1 MKEIFVLA
9 SLTCALS
16 SAGSTLQEVWTPILI
31 DDVARYIIFAASAY
45 VIICMALAKTLAH
58 RKIQDKGPVNGQ
70 MWREFRYS
78 VMSAAIMS
86 LFGLTVHFGVEAGI
100 ITLYSD
106 IAEYGWGYFVLSLAA
121 ILIAH
126 DAWFYWTHRLIHHP
140 RLFRWVHWTHHRSR
154 TPTPWTAY
162 SFAPAEAVVNGA
174 FLPLFML
181 FFPTHLS
188 VVIFFMTHMIVRN
201 VVGHS
206 GYELFPRATVDKWW
220 LKWLTAVT
228 HHDLHH
234 ADMRH
239 NYGLYFSWW
248 DKMMGTEHPE
258 YAERVRA
265 KTRPRTGSSAEN
277 LGALATSLG
286 AGPRTL
292 L

>member
-1 MKEIFVLA
+1 MLEA
-9 SLTCALS
+9 LTCSLS
-16 SAGSTLQEVWTPILI
+16 SVATTLSDIWTPILI
-31 DDVARYIIFAASAY
+31 NDVARYLIFASAAY
-45 VIICMALAKTLAH
+45 VVVCVALAQRLAH
-58 RKIQDKGPVNGQ
+58 RKIQDKRPAKGQ

-86 LFGLTVHFGVEAGI
+86 LFGLTIHFGVEAGI
-100 ITLYSD
+100 MTFYTD
-106 IAEYGWGYFVLSLAA
+106 IADYGWGYFGFTFFA
-121 ILIAH
+121 ILVAH

-140 RLFRWVHWTHHRSR
+140 LLFRWVHWTHHRSR

-174 FLPLFML
+174 FLPVFML
-181 FFPTHLS
+181 FFPAHPIII
-188 VVIFFMTHMIVRN
+188 VFFMTHMIVRN
-201 VVGHS
+201 VIGHS

-248 DKMMGTEHPE
+248 DKLMGTEHPD
-258 YAERVRA
+258 YAEKVRA
-265 KTRPRTGSSAEN
+265 KTRPPTGSPAEG
-277 LGALATSLG
+277 LGGLAASLG
-286 AGPRTL
+286 TGPRTL